1 MKSHD
6 IDCVI
11 KIQVLIKMKYGKYKN
26 RILNEKYVD
35 YNNSIYL
42 PVNCKN
48 WNIFEINILFSELIH
63 L

>member
-11 KIQVLIKMKYGKYKN
+11 KNQVLIKMKYGKYKN

-35 YNNSIYL
+35 YNN
-42 PVNCKN
+42 K
-48 WNIFEINILFSELIH
+48 INK
-63 L
+63 